1 MNEGRKVNIHAAL
14 EMFTSG
20 QLLFLGLFGPV
31 KMDFC
36 LCSRGPALK
45 QGYGINLQVRSIG
58 KCWTSWGYTPQK
70 PIKHAY
76 CAFDRDH
83 SSAETPSATR
93 NLATML

>member
-1 MNEGRKVNIHAAL
+1 
-14 EMFTSG
+14 
-20 QLLFLGLFGPV
+20 
-31 KMDFC
+31 MDFC

-58 KCWTSWGYTPQK
+58 KCWICWGYTPQK

-76 CAFDRDH
+76 CSFDRDY
-83 SSAETPSATR
+83 SSAETPSATK